1 MKPFEQLKNLKRII
15 ADFGNDLPY
24 SKNQL
29 KDSKRYNELIDVH
42 NCFDGMLVSKHNTD
56 ALETLIYALIYEL
69 LMTYKAYEQE
79 IPLPEIIKTVDDAIT
94 YGAELKKEQCIS
106 ILKHHELTNK
116 IENASVFDNDYADF
130 NKMLTDLVNEFKTNI
145 RYAKN

>member
-1 MKPFEQLKNLKRII
+1 MKPFEQLKNFKKII
-15 ADFGNDLPY
+15 TDMGNDLPY

-29 KDSKRYNELIDVH
+29 KDSKRYNDLVDVY
-42 NCFDGMLVSKHNTD
+42 NCFDGILVSKCNTSSLD
-56 ALETLIYALIYEL
+56 ALIYALIYEL

-94 YGAELKKEQCIS
+94 YGSELKKEQCIS

-116 IENASVFDNDYADF
+116 IENLSVFDGEFADF
-130 NKMLTDLVNEFKTNI
+130 DKMLIDLVNEFKTNI
-145 RYAKN
+145 QYAKN